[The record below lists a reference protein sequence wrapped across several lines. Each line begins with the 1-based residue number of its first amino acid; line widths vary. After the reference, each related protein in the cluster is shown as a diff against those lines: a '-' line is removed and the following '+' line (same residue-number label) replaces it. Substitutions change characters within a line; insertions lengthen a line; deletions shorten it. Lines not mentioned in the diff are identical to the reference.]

1 MTRSFLVLSK
11 CSGDP
16 FTIGWGG
23 AKFSWE
29 KALPTLCTA
38 PPLSPQWPEARS
50 EAAGAEPS
58 APRAPPAALWDQ
70 VAAAPSDSDP
80 RSGVACT
87 RGPARLPQLPWS
99 SRGRRRGSRLG
110 PARAD
115 HPPGSAPRPQAKP
128 RSPQP
133 PARWGVLVALGS
145 TGPGPRRRR
154 EAEQRLRG
162 RRGAKDFPGWQRAG
176 TPAGRCAAGPR
187 AAPRSGPAATVANRL
202 GPPRPRHGRGRQ
214 SRVRRRR
221 IGCGALFLEVPVYS
235 PLGG

>member
-16 FTIGWGG
+16 FTIGAGRG
-23 AKFSWE
+23 AKFSWK
-29 KALPTLCTA
+29 KALPALCTA
-38 PPLSPQWPEARS
+38 PPLSPQWPAARS

-58 APRAPPAALWDQ
+58 APRAPPTALWDQ

-99 SRGRRRGSRLG
+99 CRGRRRGSRLG

-128 RSPQP
+128 RRPQP

-162 RRGAKDFPGWQRAG
+162 RRGAKDFP
-176 TPAGRCAAGPR
+176 AGRERARRPGSARRVPGPLPGRDPLPPSQTDSARPGHVTAEAANPACRGAALAAG
-187 AAPRSGPAATVANRL
+187 L
-202 GPPRPRHGRGRQ
+202 Y
-214 SRVRRRR
+214 
-221 IGCGALFLEVPVYS
+221 F
-235 PLGG
+235 